1 MKYNVGKYSFN
12 LYSLSQLSNQFW
24 YPLKLFKKT
33 YVIYLFPLK
42 YTSLF
47 FSTTTCDQLFFFS
60 ILTSLMEK
68 LNQIKCYDNKIPNG
82 EPCVAP
88 LIRWLRSMKFNYWLK
103 IFIKMEQRYIRLINV
118 PQ

>member
-1 MKYNVGKYSFN
+1 
-12 LYSLSQLSNQFW
+12 
-24 YPLKLFKKT
+24 
-33 YVIYLFPLK
+33 
-42 YTSLF
+42 
-47 FSTTTCDQLFFFS
+47 
-60 ILTSLMEK
+60 MEK